1 MHYIDLIMNNA
12 CFLFDILFD
21 LIISIIND
29 HFITWF
35 SSKTTD
41 FSIVM
46 YAGLLQSLI

>member
-21 LIISIIND
+21 LIIFND
-29 HFITWF
+29 HFITLF
-35 SSKTTD
+35 SSKMTD

-46 YAGLLQSLI
+46 YTGLLQSLI